1 MTIYKLAGT
10 EKKAEKD
17 AEVLKEPLVIVFAE
31 MFLIEKLKRGKR
43 KWRMKDSTQFLFQ
56 FGFFYYKFC

>member
-17 AEVLKEPLVIVFAE
+17 AEVLKEPLVIVFTE
-31 MFLIEKLKRGKR
+31 MFLMEKLKRGKR

-56 FGFFYYKFC
+56 FRFFYYKFC

>member
-17 AEVLKEPLVIVFAE
+17 AEVLKEPLVTVFNE

-43 KWRMKDSTQFLFQ
+43 KWRMWRIRPSFYFSFAFLL
-56 FGFFYYKFC
+56 